1 MNGHRSHGY
10 YHALSLSYRPESS
23 SITRIDTANV
33 IYITRL
39 FLFFFLVCVMQP
51 IGYSILHGVKDLIQT
66 HVNINSS
73 IDYS

>member
-33 IYITRL
+33 TRL